1 MFRSQVLTV
10 TLLWYAKGI
19 IYSYYLGVFSHCG
32 YGEAAV
38 AGGVGD
44 DGVSSLV
51 GECWR
56 GTCWQQCQAGV
67 MEVFSSSS

>member
-1 MFRSQVLTV
+1 M
-10 TLLWYAKGI
+10 
-19 IYSYYLGVFSHCG
+19 FSHCG